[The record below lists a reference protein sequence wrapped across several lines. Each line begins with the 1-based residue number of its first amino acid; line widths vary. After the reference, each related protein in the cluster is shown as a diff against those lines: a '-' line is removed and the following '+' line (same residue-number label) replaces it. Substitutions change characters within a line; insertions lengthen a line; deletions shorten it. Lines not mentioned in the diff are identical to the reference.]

1 MTARGAPEYLDFEI
15 QIDPKEE
22 RKGYPISA
30 RGPAGNAVRDL
41 FVIDE
46 EELRSHRLQIEEAI
60 LRRGP
65 TRRVSSEIQLAQ
77 TVGAKLFDALPQ
89 LIKENYWRSLSMVEQ
104 TGKGLRFKLRIDPRA
119 TGLLGLPWELLYDS
133 ERGDFLARRRRT
145 PLVRY
150 IPLPGSPRPLQVQPP
165 LRILILIASPED
177 RPVPGLQEERRRIY
191 KVLSPLKR
199 EQQVDF
205 EIIEGP
211 DTFAQLRA
219 YLRRTEFHA
228 LHFIGHGGFDESA
241 EEGVLLFED
250 SKGVSRSVTGDQI
263 KAIIG
268 DATSVRLVFLN
279 ACEGAQLAMTDAF
292 TGVAMGLVRAG
303 IPAVVAMQFEITG
316 GAAVWFSSEFY
327 KALADGYP
335 VDAAVSEGRKAI
347 YSEMG
352 SVEWATPVLYMRA
365 SDGLIFELAPRET
378 ASRPRSEVDARIKQ
392 TRPVR
397 FVFQDAEA
405 GYVHIAG
412 SFNGWLNAVTGRI
425 RQSSQYELRQTA
437 PGQWEITLNLL
448 PGTYEYKFVVD
459 GRYWHPDPNAAQG
472 APDGYGGQNSVVVV
486 D

>member
-1 MTARGAPEYLDFEI
+1 MTARRVPEYLDFEI
-15 QIDPKEE
+15 QISPKEE
-22 RKGYPISA
+22 KGYPVSA
-30 RGPAGNAVRDL
+30 RGPAGNAARD
-41 FVIDE
+41 FFAVDE
-46 EELRSHRLQIEEAI
+46 EELRSHRLQIEKAI

-65 TRRVSSEIQLAQ
+65 TRRVSPEIQLAQ
-77 TVGAKLFDALPQ
+77 TVGAELFDALPQ
-89 LIKENYWRSLSMVEQ
+89 FMKENYWRSLSMAEQ

-119 TGLLGLPWELLYDS
+119 TELLSLPWELLYDAQ
-133 ERGDFLARRRRT
+133 RGRFLALGRKT
-145 PLVRY
+145 PVVRY
-150 IPLPGSPRPLQVQPP
+150 IPLPISLEP
-165 LRILILIASPED
+165 LRVQLPFRILVLIASPED
-177 RPVPGLQEERRRIY
+177 RPVPGLQEERRRIF
-191 KVLSPLKR
+191 KALLPLKR

-205 EIIEGP
+205 EIVEGH

-219 YLRRTEFHA
+219 HLRRTEFHA

-241 EEGVLLFED
+241 EEGVLLFKDAE
-250 SKGVSRSVTGDQI
+250 GVSRPVTGDRI

-268 DATSVRLVFLN
+268 DESSIRLVFLN
-279 ACEGAQLAMTDAF
+279 ACEGAQLAKTDAF
-292 TGVAMGLVRAG
+292 TGIAMSLVQAG

-347 YSEMG
+347 YSETG

-378 ASRPRSEVDARIKQ
+378 ASRPQSEVDARIKQ

-412 SFNGWLNAVTGRI
+412 SFNEWLNAVTGRI
-425 RQSSQYELRQTA
+425 RQSPQYELRQTA

-448 PGTYEYKFVVD
+448 PGTYEYKFVVN
-459 GRYWHPDPNAAQG
+459 GRYWHPDPNATQG
-472 APDGYGGQNSVVVV
+472 TPDGHGGQNSVIVV